1 MKKSIRAVPIK
12 LTLLFLSLFGMVSCG
27 DDNNTGPIAP
37 PPSSGSS
44 QVAFWLTNP
53 DKSVLFKRQTTSL
66 NFKEASNSYPTI
78 TIDTTQ
84 TYQSIDGF
92 GFTLTS
98 GSAYVI
104 SRMST
109 TARAEFLKEVFA
121 PDSTFIGVSYLRL
134 NLGASDLSPN
144 VYSYNDLPAG
154 QTDPTLANFSLAP
167 DQTYYLPVLK
177 EILAVNPDIKLLASP
192 WSPPTWMKTNNN
204 SKGGSLKPEFY
215 GAYAQYLVK
224 YIQAMKGE
232 GITID
237 AITLQNEPRNG
248 DNNPSME
255 MSATDQ
261 ANFIKNNIG
270 PALQAAGLITKII
283 IYDHNLDQPDYPI
296 SILNDAQAKPYI
308 DGSAFHLYAG
318 SIGNLLQVRNAHPDK
333 NLYFTEQYTA
343 TTGNFAGDLN
353 WHVKNLIVGATRNY
367 SRNVLEWSL
376 AADANNGPFIN
387 GGCTTCLPA
396 VTVGASSPVRNVAY
410 YIIAHASKFVRP
422 GSVRIAS
429 DITGSLQNVAFKR
442 PDGKKVL
449 IVLNDS
455 GTAQNF
461 NISYRGKVVTTVLN
475 GGAVGTYVW

>member
-1 MKKSIRAVPIK
+1 MKKIINDSFK
-12 LTLLFLSLFGMVSCG
+12 LVLLFISIWGVVSC
-27 DDNNTGPIAP
+27 DDTDSGSVAP
-37 PPSSGSS
+37 PPSSGSG

-53 DKSVLFKRQTTSL
+53 DKTVLFKKQSTSL

-78 TIDTTQ
+78 EIDTTQ

-92 GFTLTS
+92 GFTLTG

-109 TARAEFLKEVFA
+109 TARAELLNDLFA
-121 PDSTFIGVSYLRL
+121 FDSTYIGISYLRL
-134 NLGASDLSPN
+134 NLGASDLSAN
-144 VYSYNDLPAG
+144 VYSYDDLPSG

-177 EILAVNPDIKLLASP
+177 EILAINPDVKLLATP
-192 WSPPTWMKTNNN
+192 WSPPTWMKTNN
-204 SKGGSLKPEFY
+204 SSVGGSLKPEY
-215 GAYAQYLVK
+215 YDAYAQYLVK
-224 YIQAMKGE
+224 YIQAMKAE
-232 GITID
+232 SITID
-237 AITLQNEPRNG
+237 AITLQNEPLNG
-248 DNNPSME
+248 NNNPSME
-255 MSATDQ
+255 MSATEQ

-270 PALQAAGLITKII
+270 PALQAAGLTTKII

-343 TTGNFAGDLN
+343 TTGDFAGDLN
-353 WHVKNLIVGATRNY
+353 WHVENLIVGATRNY
-367 SRNVLEWSL
+367 SRNVLEWNL
-376 AADANNGPFIN
+376 VADAANGPYTN
-387 GGCTTCLPA
+387 GGCSTCLPG
-396 VTVGASSPVRNVAY
+396 VTVGATTPVRNVAY

-429 DITGSLQNVAFKR
+429 NITNNLQNVAFKR
-442 PDGKKVL
+442 ADGKKVL
-449 IVLNDS
+449 IVLNDNTS
-455 GTAQNF
+455 AQNF
-461 NISYRGKVVTTVLN
+461 NISYRGKVVTSVLN